1 MQTNLLT
8 HFHYLLR
15 QDRRITLPVR
25 FAAASVWTFATSTN
39 SHPWWES
46 TTMTTVVVLAWLS
59 LALHT
64 HLTFRVV
71 NETSIPAVYLGF
83 TLFDSGLLSLLIAD
97 TGGLTSP
104 WTFAVSLQQIRFLKA
119 TLVNRSW
126 TWLGFL
132 FILMWF
138 IPVMWVDGLS
148 AIQSTRFIVT
158 VSLMIFIYISAY
170 QVVDYLNSLY
180 YSQVSLQRQ
189 LREATQ
195 SDNDWE

>member
-1 MQTNLLT
+1 
-8 HFHYLLR
+8 
-15 QDRRITLPVR
+15 
-25 FAAASVWTFATSTN
+25 
-39 SHPWWES
+39 
-46 TTMTTVVVLAWLS
+46 MTTVVVLAWLS